1 MNILVTSGSTIT
13 MIDKVRGITNIFR
26 GRTGFKIAEEA
37 VYRGHSV
44 TLIANPVTKEWAELM
59 TATPDEGM
67 QTFEVLTYK
76 TFDEL
81 EMLMRKELWKQEYN
95 VCIHSAAVSDYKV
108 NGVFKN
114 SATVLD
120 FLNHTPLPALYE
132 IANPPG
138 KIGSKLDELWLR
150 LTPITKLVDH
160 IREWGL
166 GDGKLVK
173 FKLEVNVSPEELFNR
188 ASKSREESN
197 ADLIV
202 ANRLDDFSDW
212 TTPSMQ
218 IINRKNNVIEI
229 SRKEMPGKLLD
240 MLEAKS
246 ITPA

>member
-26 GRTGFKIAEEA
+26 GRTGFEIAKEA

-44 TLIANPVTKEWAELM
+44 TLIANPVAKKWAELSDWG
-59 TATPDEGM
+59 ARK
-67 QTFEVLTYK
+67 QLLNIITYK
-76 TFDEL
+76 TFNDL
-81 EMLMRKELWKQEYN
+81 ERLMSQSWTSTDRYKYDT
-95 VCIHSAAVSDYKV
+95 CIHSAAVSDYKV
-108 NGVFKN
+108 NGVFKD
-114 SATVLD
+114 SATVLG

-150 LTPITKLVDH
+150 LTPTTKLVDH

-202 ANRLDDFSDW
+202 ANRLDDFNDW

-218 IINRKNNVIEI
+218 IINRENNVIQA
-229 SRKEMPGKLLD
+229 SREEMPGKLLD
-240 MLEAKS
+240 ILEAK
-246 ITPA
+246 

>member
-37 VYRGHSV
+37 VCRGHRV
-44 TLIANPVTKEWAELM
+44 TLLANSVAEEWK
-59 TATPDEGM
+59 
-67 QTFEVLTYK
+67 VLSDWSGNLINIITYK
-76 TFDEL
+76 TFDDLERIMRQEL
-81 EMLMRKELWKQEYN
+81 GNTNYDI
-95 VCIHSAAVSDYKV
+95 CIHSAAVSDYKV
-108 NGVFKN
+108 NGVFKD
-114 SATVLD
+114 SATVLG

-150 LTPITKLVDH
+150 LTPTTKLVDH

-229 SRKEMPGKLLD
+229 SRKEMPSKLLD
-240 MLEAKS
+240 ILESK
-246 ITPA
+246 

>member
-1 MNILVTSGSTIT
+1 MNILITSGSTIT

-26 GRTGFKIAEEA
+26 GRTGFEIAKEA

-44 TLIANPVTKEWAELM
+44 ALLANPIAKEWEALSDWSDDDRELINI
-59 TATPDEGM
+59 T
-67 QTFEVLTYK
+67 TYK

-81 EMLMRKELWKQEYN
+81 EALMRQELGKRKYN

-108 NGVFKN
+108 NGVFKD
-114 SATVLD
+114 SATVLG

-132 IANPPG
+132 ISNPSG

-150 LTPITKLVDH
+150 LTPTTKLVDH

-212 TTPSMQ
+212 AAPSMQ
-218 IINRKNNVIEI
+218 IINRENNVIQV

-240 MLEAKS
+240 MLK
-246 ITPA
+246 

>member
-1 MNILVTSGSTIT
+1 MNILITSGSTIT

-26 GRTGFKIAEEA
+26 GRTGFEIATA
-37 VYRGHSV
+37 ALLRGHSV
-44 TLIANPVTKEWAELM
+44 TLLANSIAEEWVELM
-59 TATPDEGM
+59 PITPEEG
-67 QTFEVLTYK
+67 TLEVCTYK
-76 TFDEL
+76 TFDDL
-81 EMLMRKELWKQEYN
+81 EQLMRQELGKRKYDA
-95 VCIHSAAVSDYKV
+95 CIHSAAVSDYKV
-108 NGVFKN
+108 NGVFKD
-114 SATVLD
+114 SATVLG

-132 IANPPG
+132 ISNPSG

-150 LTPITKLVDH
+150 LTPTTKLVDH

-212 TTPSMQ
+212 AAPSMQ
-218 IINRKNNVIEI
+218 IIDRENNVIQV

-240 MLEAKS
+240 MLK
-246 ITPA
+246 

>member
-26 GRTGFKIAEEA
+26 GRTGFEIAKEA
-37 VYRGHSV
+37 VCRGHFV
-44 TLIANPVTKEWAELM
+44 TLLANPIAKEWLS
-59 TATPDEGM
+59 DWSNDDK
-67 QTFEVLTYK
+67 QLIDIISYK
-76 TFDEL
+76 TFDDLESIMRQEL
-81 EMLMRKELWKQEYN
+81 KNTIFGFYDT
-95 VCIHSAAVSDYKV
+95 CIHSAAVSDYKV
-108 NGVFKN
+108 NGVFKDFE
-114 SATVLD
+114 TV
-120 FLNHTPLPALYE
+120 FSFVNGVSFPHE
-132 IANPPG
+132 ISNPEG

-150 LTPITKLVDH
+150 LTPTTKLVDH

-166 GDGKLVK
+166 GYGKLVK

-202 ANRLDDFSDW
+202 ANRLDDFNDW
-212 TTPSMQ
+212 ATPSMQ

-240 MLEAKS
+240 MLESK
-246 ITPA
+246 